1 MWFVCGLEM
10 VVVEDA
16 VLSLVH
22 KWTMIFVTM
31 MTLVGTNKESV
42 ELWSIQEEREGLI
55 ECVKRWLLSITQP
68 NSSTLEIRW
77 KQKRMVNSWSIFLFL
92 WIMWVKKE
100 VCLIRSTHTS
110 LPSRS
115 TSWIIHSLSN
125 RFGEVGWMQNE
136 VIVLVWNRIRNRAFC
151 IRFRILCWHSKKI
164 LLDCSSITSMSQFK
178 LNYSKQIECSNCE
191 SSQFDLNN
199 PIVWLTLGPLARA
212 LHRVITFCG
221 MFLDLFLLAL
231 YVRWQHDPQGV
242 YYYGNIIGP
251 SQWTWISRAWWWT
264 GSSTPSFSL
273 LDTQH
278 VMLW

>member
-1 MWFVCGLEM
+1 MDDDLCDDDDACWNKQRKCWIVIHPRRERRLDWMCQTLIVINHSTQLIHFGDSLETKKNGSLLINLSFFVDHVSQKG
-10 VVVEDA
+10 
-16 VLSLVH
+16 SL
-22 KWTMIFVTM
+22 F
-31 MTLVGTNKESV
+31 N
-42 ELWSIQEEREGLI
+42 SIH
-55 ECVKRWLLSITQP
+55 
-68 NSSTLEIRW
+68 
-77 KQKRMVNSWSIFLFL
+77 
-92 WIMWVKKE
+92 
-100 VCLIRSTHTS
+100 THTS
-110 LPSRS
+110 LSSRS

-199 PIVWLTLGPLARA
+199 PIVWLTLGPLACRA

-221 MFLDLFLLAL
+221 MFLGLFLLAL

-251 SQWTWISRAWWWT
+251 SQWTWISRAWW
-264 GSSTPSFSL
+264 
-273 LDTQH
+273 
-278 VMLW
+278 